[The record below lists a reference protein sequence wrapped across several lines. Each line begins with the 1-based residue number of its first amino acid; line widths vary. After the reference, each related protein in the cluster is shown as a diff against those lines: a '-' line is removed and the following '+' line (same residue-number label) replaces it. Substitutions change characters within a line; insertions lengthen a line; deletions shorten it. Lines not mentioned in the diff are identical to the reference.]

1 MYKLHPSSPTQSSR
15 RTRLFVTETIS
26 GNNARDSLSLF
37 LSDLLSQSLFV
48 THMYTHTL
56 PFLWPDLDSIL
67 RVTAQILVYEG
78 DLLLQGAHDNVKISL
93 ISEDVPDAAGG
104 SFIKQRKSTLTPDTQ
119 RRGRAFSTGSMQGNQ
134 NQVRAKKD
142 TAKEEVCVVEET
154 LTFSFK
160 TVFSQY
166 IFVLS
171 QILDVYKNR
180 KIEKWFLEMKQ
191 AEANGTHEIMH
202 SSPWCQ
208 RQTLYLWYSCV
219 SCSEQEKKLVWNL
232 SFFFSKLQARVKGFL
247 VFFFFFF
254 FFLYQYS
261 KIGCQRTRGQRTFS
275 LKWQERS
282 CLA

>member
-1 MYKLHPSSPTQSSR
+1 MYKLHPSSPIGQSSR
-15 RTRLFVTETIS
+15 PRHAAVCHGNVFRQQCSRLS
-26 GNNARDSLSLF
+26 LSLSLF
-37 LSDLLSQSLFV
+37 LTCSLNPSLSH
-48 THMYTHTL
+48 TCTHTHTHTHSL
-56 PFLWPDLDSIL
+56 SFDLIIRLHSIL

-93 ISEDVPDAAGG
+93 ICEDVPDAAGG

-202 SSPWCQ
+202 SSP
-208 RQTLYLWYSCV
+208 
-219 SCSEQEKKLVWNL
+219 
-232 SFFFSKLQARVKGFL
+232 
-247 VFFFFFF
+247 
-254 FFLYQYS
+254 
-261 KIGCQRTRGQRTFS
+261 
-275 LKWQERS
+275 
-282 CLA
+282 